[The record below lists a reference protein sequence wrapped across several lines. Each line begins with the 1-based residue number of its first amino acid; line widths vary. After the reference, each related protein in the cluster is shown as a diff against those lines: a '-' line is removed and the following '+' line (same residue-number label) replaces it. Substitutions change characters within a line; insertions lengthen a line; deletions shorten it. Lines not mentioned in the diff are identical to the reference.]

1 MRITKADVIKNGEQ
15 DLMDAISADLDW
27 GAIERVFREKHHLNI
42 EEDVEY
48 KGGDMVVHN
57 DHVAYRLEFIARVT
71 LSVLLDREGNYLSV
85 STAEVPGKAEGQGPE
100 DMPPAD
106 ETAQSTSGEGLLQVL
121 SELAPDETPEDPT
134 TPSLKEPEE
143 RVALM
148 LSRAAEMITDLEGD
162 QGIATKA
169 G

>member
-15 DLMDAISADLDW
+15 ELMDAISADLDW

-85 STAEVPGKAEGQGPE
+85 TTAEVPGKTDGQEPE

-106 ETAQSTSGEGLLQVL
+106 ETAQPTSDEGLLQVL
-121 SELAPDETPEDPT
+121 SELAPDEMPENPT

-148 LSRAAEMITDLEGD
+148 LSQAADLIAGLEADG
-162 QGIATKA
+162 GIAAKA